1 MSLYVYRMKYTAN
14 EEMKCKLGL
23 IFIETVETRHFEWG
37 NFNTN
42 YKKLNMLNL
51 LGIINDMKPTHFD
64 RNWARIKEFV
74 CDLHCF
80 FCVYPSKTIIK
91 ISIEFIFVFIS
102 DKTNRCIIKKIL
114 TKNEL

>member
-51 LGIINDMKPTHFD
+51 LGIINDTKPTHFD

-74 CDLHCF
+74 CDLHCVF
-80 FCVYPSKTIIK
+80 LCIPIEDNHKNIYRIYFCFY
-91 ISIEFIFVFIS
+91 F
-102 DKTNRCIIKKIL
+102 
-114 TKNEL
+114 